1 MSDSE
6 DGGITEDS
14 CAAEWSITREWLEGI
29 LQEHHGKKD
38 EEQINNELARPSV
51 VDYQVRPGCSA
62 GESVLSDILAVNL
75 EYRLAADHPV
85 RQLSLIVKRLPQDP
99 YSRFFVTE
107 AQFDLRE
114 IRFYTQVVP
123 DLEVFQRQNKLNSA
137 STTKLPIPRCIH
149 AHYSP
154 AGGTEDSPVPPESFL
169 VLENL
174 SSRGFEGAEFSRGLT
189 LRQAEAALTAVA
201 RVHALSLSL
210 KVKEDTSLSER
221 YPFLFQTA
229 RATDS
234 YQQLVERGLPQL
246 ARFLERRPGLEAVLE
261 ALLALRPRTKEVI
274 ASLLAPEGPIALITH
289 TDFWSNNLLFR
300 MGTEKDGNNSGSCE
314 CAILDWQMVTY
325 SRPTNDVAL
334 LLVSSVPSELRRRHT
349 SSLLDTYWASLTGT
363 CAALG
368 LDVTGRLG
376 YNRADLDRD
385 YRSSQ
390 LLALLL
396 CIGSVDVALGDPMTE
411 QRLIDVLEDLHADGV
426 LAIGDIIKPPVLDD
440 IV

>member
-6 DGGITEDS
+6 ETDVSYADWNISRD
-14 CAAEWSITREWLEGI
+14 WLEGV
-29 LQEHHGKKD
+29 LQEYLGKD
-38 EEQINNELARPSV
+38 SQPEV
-51 VDYQVRPGCSA
+51 VEFTIRPGCNS
-62 GESVLSDILAVNL
+62 GESVLSDILAIGL
-75 EYRLAADHPV
+75 EYRRAPQQAAE
-85 RQLSLIVKRLPQDP
+85 QINLIVKRLPQDP

-114 IRFYTQVVP
+114 IRFYTQVIP
-123 DLEVFQRQNKLNSA
+123 DLEVFQRKNRQESA
-137 STTKLPIPRCIH
+137 PPIELPIARCIH

-154 AGGTEDSPVPPESFL
+154 ASGSEESPEPPESYL

-174 SSRGFEGAEFSRGLT
+174 ASKGYESAEFSRGLT
-189 LRQAEAALTAVA
+189 LKQAEAALDAIA
-201 RVHALSLSL
+201 RLHALSLTL
-210 KVKEDTSLSER
+210 KVKEGKPLNER

-274 ASLLAPEGPIALITH
+274 ANLLAPEDPLALITH
-289 TDFWSNNLLFR
+289 TDFWCNNLLFR
-300 MGTEKDGNNSGSCE
+300 ANDDGACE

-334 LLVSSVPSELRRRHT
+334 LVVSSLPTELRRRHT
-349 SSLLDTYWASLTGT
+349 SALLDGYWNSLTGSCST
-363 CAALG
+363 LG
-368 LDVTGRLG
+368 LDVSSQLNYTRS
-376 YNRADLDRD
+376 DLDRD
-385 YRSSQ
+385 YRRST

-411 QRLIDVLEDLHADGV
+411 QRLIDVLEDLQNEGV
-426 LAIGDIIKPPVLDD
+426 LAFKDV
-440 IV
+440 VEQQQQQT